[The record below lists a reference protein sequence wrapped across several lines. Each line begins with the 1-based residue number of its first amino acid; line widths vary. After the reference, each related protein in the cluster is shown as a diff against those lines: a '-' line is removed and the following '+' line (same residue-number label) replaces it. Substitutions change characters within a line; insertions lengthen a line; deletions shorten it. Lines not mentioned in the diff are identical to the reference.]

1 MDYKVIISKPALRD
15 LGTIARYIAQ
25 DNPSAAE
32 RVGLELVSMAE
43 SLCALPSRGS
53 PMRSRPGVRRLLNDP
68 YLVLYRVDESQ
79 HLVKVLR
86 YWHAKR
92 NPEAMQLD

>member
-15 LGTIARYIAQ
+15 LGAIARYIAQ

-32 RVGLELVSMAE
+32 RVGSELVSMAE
-43 SLCALPSRGS
+43 SLCALPARGS
-53 PMRSRPGVRRLLNDP
+53 PVRSRPGARRLVNAP
-68 YLVLYRVDESQ
+68 YLVLYRIDEAR
-79 HLVKVLR
+79 HVVNVLR

-92 NPEAMQLD
+92 NPEAMQLE